1 MQTISSTPQEKTWP
15 GEMKFKQ
22 GDVVILEDIGPQDAY
37 FKHID
42 ELKGELFVVGDPKH
56 YIHNRF
62 RWGKSNT
69 SPWGEFYAIGL
80 SPLFPHIKQEN
91 MFFAAVKI
99 RHF

>member
-1 MQTISSTPQEKTWP
+1 
-15 GEMKFKQ
+15 MKFKQ

-37 FKHID
+37 FGHID
-42 ELKGELFVVGDPKH
+42 ELKGELFVVGDPNY

-69 SPWGEFYAIGL
+69 CAGGEFHSIGL
-80 SPLFPHIKQEN
+80 SPLFPHVPYED